1 MCDNNIIFIRFL
13 ILIVEIASNIISL
26 CILPLPYK
34 FKKDYLKQLT
44 DYKYYGTLT
53 DMEDELSS
61 PRKTI
66 TAIIVFGSFMCF
78 FHLIK
83 IILFITERNDIS
95 KINQVSKVIDF
106 FIVIFLF
113 INWCMSISIIPK
125 LNEVR
130 GHRYDN
136 KLTDNID
143 NIKARIIGIICL
155 YSFCYVYIFIQYCI
169 EDIYESC
176 KKNEEPRITP
186 VEKPKFRIAVR
197 VNNDN
202 DNITTTR
209 NIATN
214 SQNVETSQAIT
225 TNRVILLS
233 NILPEQVYRNIKSF
247 IELGKAKLIM
257 LTGFFIEMKFDGLTD
272 QDSII
277 NEISLLVVMVG
288 KILSEV
294 FDDRI
299 VKALIDSG
307 SEDHI
312 MLLLHYIFPFIVA
325 VIKMKIEKGLYKRS
339 PDLSQIN
346 LVQVLTRIERKVELD
361 EQGNIQ
367 LSFRISKQVNQIP
380 LERLLN
386 P

>member
-26 CILPLPYK
+26 SILPFPYK
-34 FKKDYLKQLT
+34 FKKDYLEQLT
-44 DYKYYGTLT
+44 DYKYYETLT

-61 PRKTI
+61 PRKTV
-66 TAIIVFGSFMCF
+66 TAIIVFGSFLCLVHF
-78 FHLIK
+78 IK
-83 IILFITERNDIS
+83 IIIFISERNSIS
-95 KINQVSKVIDF
+95 SLNEYSRIIDF
-106 FIVIFLF
+106 FNVILLF

-125 LNEVR
+125 LNKVR
-130 GHRYDN
+130 GDGYDN
-136 KLTDNID
+136 KLTDD
-143 NIKARIIGIICL
+143 IKDRIIGVICL

-169 EDIYESC
+169 ENIIENCEKYGSHS
-176 KKNEEPRITP
+176 ITSI
-186 VEKPKFRIAVR
+186 EKPKYSIAVR

-209 NIATN
+209 NISTN
-214 SQNVETSQAIT
+214 SQNVETRQAIT

>member
-26 CILPLPYK
+26 SILPLPYK
-34 FKKDYLKQLT
+34 FEKDYLEQLT
-44 DYKYYGTLT
+44 DYKYYETLT

-61 PRKTI
+61 PRKTV
-66 TAIIVFGSFMCF
+66 TAIIVFGSFLCLVHF
-78 FHLIK
+78 IK
-83 IILFITERNDIS
+83 IIIFISERNSIS
-95 KINQVSKVIDF
+95 SLNEYSRIIDF
-106 FIVIFLF
+106 FNVILLF

-125 LNEVR
+125 LNKVR
-130 GHRYDN
+130 GDGYDN
-136 KLTDNID
+136 KLTDD
-143 NIKARIIGIICL
+143 IKDRIIGVICL

-186 VEKPKFRIAVR
+186 VEKPKYSIAVR

>member
-26 CILPLPYK
+26 SILPLPYK
-34 FKKDYLKQLT
+34 FEKDYLEQLT
-44 DYKYYGTLT
+44 DYKYYETLT

-61 PRKTI
+61 PRKTV
-66 TAIIVFGSFMCF
+66 TAIIVFGSFLCLVHF
-78 FHLIK
+78 IK
-83 IILFITERNDIS
+83 IIIFISNRNSIS
-95 KINQVSKVIDF
+95 SLNEYSRIIDF
-106 FIVIFLF
+106 FNVIFLF

-125 LNEVR
+125 LNKVR
-130 GHRYDN
+130 GDGYDN
-136 KLTDNID
+136 KLTDD
-143 NIKARIIGIICL
+143 IKDRIIGVICL

-186 VEKPKFRIAVR
+186 VEKPKYSIAVR

-380 LERLLN
+380 LEKLLN

>member
-26 CILPLPYK
+26 SILPFPYK
-34 FKKDYLKQLT
+34 FEKDYLEQLT
-44 DYKYYGTLT
+44 DYKYYETLT
-53 DMEDELSS
+53 DMEDKLSS
-61 PRKTI
+61 PRKTV
-66 TAIIVFGSFMCF
+66 TAIIVFGSFLCLVHF
-78 FHLIK
+78 IK
-83 IILFITERNDIS
+83 IIIFISERNSIS
-95 KINQVSKVIDF
+95 SLNEYSRIIDF
-106 FIVIFLF
+106 FNVILLF

-125 LNEVR
+125 LNKVR
-130 GHRYDN
+130 GDGYDN
-136 KLTDNID
+136 KLTDD
-143 NIKARIIGIICL
+143 IKDRIIGVICL

-176 KKNEEPRITP
+176 KKNEGPRITP

-346 LVQVLTRIERKVELD
+346 LVQVLTKIERKVELD

-380 LERLLN
+380 LEKLLN

>member
-1 MCDNNIIFIRFL
+1 MII
-13 ILIVEIASNIISL
+13 

-61 PRKTI
+61 PRKTV

-106 FIVIFLF
+106 FNVIFLF

-155 YSFCYVYIFIQYCI
+155 YSFCYVYIFIQYYI
-169 EDIYESC
+169 EDIIENCEKYGSSS
-176 KKNEEPRITP
+176 ITP
-186 VEKPKFRIAVR
+186 VEKPKYSIAVR

>member
-26 CILPLPYK
+26 SILPLPYK
-34 FKKDYLKQLT
+34 FEKDYLEQLA
-44 DYKYYGTLT
+44 DYKYYETLT

-61 PRKTI
+61 PRKTV
-66 TAIIVFGSFMCF
+66 TAIIVFGSFLCLVHF
-78 FHLIK
+78 IK
-83 IILFITERNDIS
+83 IIIFISERNSISSLNEYS
-95 KINQVSKVIDF
+95 KIIDF
-106 FIVIFLF
+106 FNVILLF

-125 LNEVR
+125 LNKVR
-130 GHRYDN
+130 GDGYDN
-136 KLTDNID
+136 KLTDD
-143 NIKARIIGIICL
+143 IKDRIIGVICL

-186 VEKPKFRIAVR
+186 VEKPKYSIAVR

>member
-1 MCDNNIIFIRFL
+1 MIFICNRDYF
-13 ILIVEIASNIISL
+13 SSL
-26 CILPLPYK
+26 
-34 FKKDYLKQLT
+34 
-44 DYKYYGTLT
+44 
-53 DMEDELSS
+53 
-61 PRKTI
+61 
-66 TAIIVFGSFMCF
+66 
-78 FHLIK
+78 
-83 IILFITERNDIS
+83 NDNS
-95 KINQVSKVIDF
+95 KICDIFNM
-106 FIVIFLF
+106 IFLF

-125 LNEVR
+125 LNKVR
-130 GHRYDN
+130 GDGFNN
-136 KLTDNID
+136 KLTD
-143 NIKARIIGIICL
+143 NIKARIIGVIIL
-155 YSFCYVYIFIQYCI
+155 YSFCYVYIIIQYFI
-169 EDIYESC
+169 EDILEIC
-176 KKNEEPRITP
+176 EKKETLRITTTENP
-186 VEKPKFRIAVR
+186 RYIIALR

-209 NIATN
+209 NITN
-214 SQNVETSQAIT
+214 NTQNIENSQAIT

-272 QDSII
+272 RDSII

-288 KILSEV
+288 KVLTEV

-299 VKALIDSG
+299 AKALLESG

-312 MLLLHYIFPFIVA
+312 MLLLHYIFPFIIA

-339 PDLSQIN
+339 SDLSQIN
-346 LVQVLTRIERKVELD
+346 LVQVLTKIERKIELD
-361 EQGNIQ
+361 EQGNIK
-367 LSFRISKQVNQIP
+367 LSFRISKQVNQVP

>member
-26 CILPLPYK
+26 SILPLPYK
-34 FKKDYLKQLT
+34 FEKDYLEQLT
-44 DYKYYGTLT
+44 DYKYYETLT

-61 PRKTI
+61 PRKTV
-66 TAIIVFGSFMCF
+66 TAIIVFGSFLCLVHF
-78 FHLIK
+78 IK
-83 IILFITERNDIS
+83 IIIFISERNSIS
-95 KINQVSKVIDF
+95 SLNEYSRIIDF
-106 FIVIFLF
+106 FNVILLF

-125 LNEVR
+125 LNKVR
-130 GHRYDN
+130 GDGYDN
-136 KLTDNID
+136 KLTDD
-143 NIKARIIGIICL
+143 IKARIIGVICL

-169 EDIYESC
+169 KDIYESC
-176 KKNEEPRITP
+176 KKNEEPRIAP